1 MAYHKDQKLVL
12 FLFPVYTNDIVS
24 VSDVVNMIMF
34 ADDTYLFFSGSDL
47 NYMSTLNFN

>member
-12 FLFPVYTNDIVS
+12 FLFRVYTNDIVS

-34 ADDTYLFFSGSDL
+34 ADDSNLFFSGSDF
-47 NYMSTLNFN
+47 NSMSNLNFN